1 MDKEKV
7 TEELVRQNGNQAA
20 AVMADYAGQGGGGG
34 GSSQGISVFGP
45 ASAPVF
51 RGATAEDKAKF
62 SKSDGVIG
70 WVAEIN
76 GVVPLTIV
84 NASDPTN
91 VIVMHLY
98 GLGFMGGSQSTT
110 PLKAMYEVSNPNT
123 SDPPVTSMAYHI
135 SDDGS
140 LLGEER
146 LV

>member
-1 MDKEKV
+1 MENV

-34 GSSQGISVFGP
+34 SSQGISVSEP
-45 ASAPVF
+45 ASTPVF
-51 RGATAEDKAKF
+51 RSATAEDKAKF
-62 SKSDGVIG
+62 PKSGKIVR
-70 WVAEIN
+70 VAEIN

-84 NASDPTN
+84 DAYSASD
-91 VIVMHLY
+91 VVVMHLY

-110 PLKAMYEVSNPNT
+110 PLEAMYKVSRPNT
-123 SDPPVTSMAYHI
+123 SNPSITSTVYHI

-140 LLGEER
+140 LLGEEG

>member
-20 AVMADYAGQGGGGG
+20 AVMADYASQGGGG
-34 GSSQGISVFGP
+34 GSSQGISVSEP

-51 RGATAEDKAKF
+51 RSATAEDKAKF
-62 SKSDGVIG
+62 SKSGGAIIR
-70 WVAEIN
+70 VAEIN

-84 NASDPTN
+84 GASDPTD

-110 PLKAMYEVSNPNT
+110 PLKAMYKVSNPNT
-123 SDPPVTSMAYHI
+123 SDPSITSVVYHI

-140 LLGEER
+140 LLGEEG
-146 LV
+146 LM